1 MLGTVVGGSGRGVVR
16 CRRMVVG
23 RGRGRSMVSIAGV
36 MSRGSLA
43 RHRVM
48 VGIAAHQKIVAAL
61 DHRCDGRVGVDDGR
75 SRHDSSMNSSFSSC
89 GTAGAGVS
97 AGPTGVLGDV
107 VSPSTPA
114 AAAAAGAVPLTLGWV
129 ELTGGIPAVG
139 GSDGL
144 AKAEMIGTL
153 GDSLS
158 GSWTGAANPGMS
170 SGVAALYDGPYPWAS
185 SDGLA
190 W

>member
-1 MLGTVVGGSGRGVVR
+1 MAETWY
-16 CRRMVVG
+16 
-23 RGRGRSMVSIAGV
+23 
-36 MSRGSLA
+36 
-43 RHRVM
+43 
-48 VGIAAHQKIVAAL
+48 
-61 DHRCDGRVGVDDGR
+61 GRVYYLPQMYQTPP
-75 SRHDSSMNSSFSSC
+75 RHPLHRAVEPSATSVELSAFEPQNSSFSSC

-114 AAAAAGAVPLTLGWV
+114 AAAAGAVPLTLGWV

-139 GSDGL
+139 RSDGL